1 MPLRVLFAIDPGA
14 TGAVAV
20 FHDGQL
26 RRVFRLPKKPE
37 GLDLERLAMQLRDE
51 MREASGAA
59 FEAVLEQSAPMPEKR
74 GQKRGAASAG
84 AFMRT
89 IGKIEGVLGALRI
102 PTRLVY
108 PITWKSHLKL
118 TGKDKDASRA
128 LASSLWPWLDLARK
142 NSADLAEA
150 CLIGSW
156 HLARPA

>member
-1 MPLRVLFAIDPGA
+1 MALRVLFAIDPGA

-26 RRVFRLPKKPE
+26 QRVFRLPKKPE

-51 MREASGAA
+51 IRDANGAD
-59 FEAVLEQSAPMPEKR
+59 FEAVLEHSAPMPEKR

-102 PTRLVY
+102 RTRLVY
-108 PITWKSHLKL
+108 PITWKSRLKL
-118 TGKDKDASRA
+118 TGQDKDASRA
-128 LASSLWPWLDLARK
+128 MAGALWPWLDLSRK

-156 HLARPA
+156 HLGNPA